1 VAISKLSFTKQPQ
14 GIKASLRYYVHR
26 PEQSTKHVTREI
38 FGRDGRISKYDAY
51 RMIDRVGQ
59 GTTFFRLIISPDK
72 LLEDRD
78 RRLNMRE
85 VTAETM
91 QKLQKIIGSKRPL
104 NYIGIEHTN
113 TENRHVHAIFFHRG
127 RISRKQLRELR
138 TAATRASLFAAEQE
152 KEKKQQQTSEGQRTT
167 RFRLREGEWQRVG
180 SVTSQTGRIEP
191 GQFQRTARRGL
202 GRARPPRQ
210 PVACPN
216 CESPMTGNGTL
227 WECSYC
233 GMVVGRSFR
242 LRREESIGRTA
253 RSLRMEVGR
262 L

>member
-1 VAISKLSFTKQPQ
+1 VAIAKLSFTKQPK

-26 PEQSTKHVTREI
+26 PEQSTKHVTRQI
-38 FGRDGRISKYDAY
+38 FGMDGSISKYDAY
-51 RMIDRVGQ
+51 RMIDRAGR

-78 RRLNMRE
+78 SRLNMRE

-91 QKLQKIIGSKRPL
+91 RKFQKIIRSKLPL

-127 RISRKQLRELR
+127 RISKEQLRELR
-138 TAATRASLFAAEQE
+138 KAATRASLFAAEQE
-152 KEKKQQQTSEGQRTT
+152 EKQQQTKEARGTT
-167 RFRLREGEWQRVG
+167 LFRLREGEWQRVR
-180 SVTSQTGRIEP
+180 SVTSRMGRRIEP
-191 GQFQRTARRGL
+191 GLPQLPSRRGW

-216 CESPMTGNGTL
+216 CKSPMTGNGAL
-227 WECSYC
+227 WECAYC
-233 GMVVGRSFR
+233 GMAVGRRRR

>member
-1 VAISKLSFTKQPQ
+1 VAIAKLSFTKQPQ

-51 RMIDRVGQ
+51 RMIDRAGQ

-91 QKLQKIIGSKRPL
+91 RKLQKIIGSKQPL

-127 RISRKQLRELR
+127 RISRKQLRELYK
-138 TAATRASLFAAEQE
+138 AATCASLFAAEQE
-152 KEKKQQQTSEGQRTT
+152 KEEKQQQTNEERRAL
-167 RFRLREGEWQRVG
+167 RFQLREGEWQRVRP
-180 SVTSQTGRIEP
+180 VTARLGRRIEP
-191 GQFQRTARRGL
+191 GLPQQTAWR
-202 GRARPPRQ
+202 GRAQPPRQ

-216 CESPMTGNGTL
+216 CEYPMTGNGTL
-227 WECSYC
+227 WECTYC
-233 GMVVGRSFR
+233 GMVVGRAFR